1 MNSVEVKEPGF
12 QISQINELAS
22 SLDPTTD
29 TNHFEFWPS
38 WTIHLPMYLLGIYWG
53 IRLRNLNFFGAVNP
67 TMENGG
73 LFNYSKYDSMLGF
86 YEENVPKSILS
97 HPPHNLDYLLEKAV
111 KKGIHYP
118 FILKPNIGER
128 GRGVQKITNQIGLE
142 LYLETF
148 KNESV
153 ILQEFISKKEEFG
166 VFIIKNPETGQINI
180 PSITQKIPLQI
191 FGNGMLSVQQLAK
204 NHPRVNRYIH
214 EIPNE
219 LLNTI
224 PEKNEIFKLSHKGNH
239 CKGAQFLDRS
249 ELISPE
255 VLKAFEQICRPIS
268 DFYYGRLDVKVE
280 SASELKEAFAVSI
293 LEVNGAN
300 SEPIHIY
307 SPENSYLQSLK
318 ILSRYFAEMAKIARF
333 NMNLMNIKPRLSDLQ
348 RSFLSYNR
356 LKRKTNE

>member
-1 MNSVEVKEPGF
+1 MNSVEVKEPSF
-12 QISQINELAS
+12 QISQKNEMAT
-22 SLDPTTD
+22 SLDPTAN

-67 TMENGG
+67 AMENGG

-86 YEENVPKSILS
+86 YEENIPKSFLS
-97 HPPHNLDYLLEKAV
+97 HPPHKKDHLLEKAME
-111 KKGIHYP
+111 KGIRYP

-128 GRGVQKITNQIGLE
+128 GRGVQKITNQIDLE
-142 LYLETF
+142 LYLEKF
-148 KNESV
+148 KNESI
-153 ILQEFISKKEEFG
+153 ILQEFISKKEEYG

-180 PSITQKIPLQI
+180 PSITQKISLQVI
-191 FGNGMLSVQQLAK
+191 GNGNDSVFDLAL
-204 NHPRVNRYIH
+204 NHPRVKRYIH

-224 PEKNEIFKLSHKGNH
+224 PEKNKILQLSHKGNH

-249 ELISPE
+249 DLISPE
-255 VLKAFEQICRPIS
+255 ILMAFEQICRPIS
-268 DFYYGRLDVKVE
+268 DFYYGRLDVKVN
-280 SASELKEAFAVSI
+280 SAADLRDAFAVSI

-307 SPENSYLQSLK
+307 APGNSYLQSLR
-318 ILSRYFAEMAKIARF
+318 ILSGYFADMAKIAKF
-333 NMNLMNIKPRLSDLQ
+333 NMNLMDIKPSLSDLQ
-348 RSFLSYNR
+348 RSFKSYKS